1 MIRETEIGEIISVSG
16 NVISVQLS
24 DTVKSNMPVI
34 KGIVYKIGQIGSFV
48 KIPLGYAYIY
58 GVVTQIGAAAVPE
71 RLRIEEDSQ
80 LLTNY
85 QYMNVAL
92 LGEQIGRKFERG
104 VSQSPTI
111 GDKVHLVTIEDLS
124 IIYGGFDDRNS
135 IVVGN
140 ISISSNLDARIDLD
154 KLTTRHCAILGSTGS
169 GKSNAVGVLLKS
181 IADKD
186 YKSSRILVI
195 DPHGE
200 YNSVLKDKSI
210 VFKIRANKT
219 ESELQIPYWALPFE
233 ELLTIFS
240 GNILDANKD
249 YLRTEIEKLKVEAAK
264 VNAID
269 IPVELITADTPIPF
283 SIRQLWYNLDRF
295 ERLTFKQDRITPAL
309 IKEGNPEQLLSA
321 EFEPPG
327 IGASAPYL
335 NNARKGLLTFLD
347 GMRLKLKDSTY
358 SFLFNNIDYTP
369 DLSGKVKCDL
379 ADLLYSW
386 LGGDKPI
393 TILDMSGIPTEV
405 MVSISG
411 TLLKIIYDALFWG
424 QELSIGG
431 KQQPLL
437 VVLEEAHNY
446 LKAGEKSISSKTIQS
461 IAKEG
466 RKYGVGLV
474 LVTQRPSELDDTVLS
489 QCGTILALRMNNA
502 RDRGFIRSAMQDELQ
517 TLVDLLPSLRVGEG
531 VISGEGVKMPSRIQF
546 YKLSDAPKG
555 ADPKVSERWMVN
567 ADSTIEK
574 YKDLLYLWR
583 NQIFNK

>member
-34 KGIVYKIGQIGSFV
+34 KGVVYKIGQIGSFV

-327 IGASAPYL
+327 IGASSPYL

-358 SFLFNNIDYTP
+358 SFLFNNFDYTP